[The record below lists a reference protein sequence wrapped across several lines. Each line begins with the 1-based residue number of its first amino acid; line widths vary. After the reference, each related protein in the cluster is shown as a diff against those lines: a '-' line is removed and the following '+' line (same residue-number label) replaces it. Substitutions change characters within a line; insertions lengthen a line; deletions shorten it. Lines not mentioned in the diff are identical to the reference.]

1 MPQHQEQLVA
11 QEQVHWVDQEQHQ
24 YQQLTSSLVEALQQ
38 QVLMMHSLQVHLG
51 LQEDQRVLM

>member
-1 MPQHQEQLVA
+1 MPQHQEQ
-11 QEQVHWVDQEQHQ
+11 QVVQPVLVDQQQHQ

>member
-11 QEQVHWVDQEQHQ
+11 QEQVHWVDQEQHR